1 MCMLIYC
8 LMKIIIN
15 SIYLKYLGF
24 ILLLS
29 FKVSLGLSVILFHVG
44 GEKQFPLAF
53 YCIEMRCLI
62 VYQLIQV
69 VLPLFQ
75 IAH

>member
-1 MCMLIYC
+1 
-8 LMKIIIN
+8 MKIIIN

-24 ILLLS
+24 ILLSS
-29 FKVSLGLSVILFHVG
+29 FKVSLGLLVILFHIG
-44 GEKQFPLAF
+44 SGKQLPLAF
-53 YCIEMRCLI
+53 YCIEIRSLI

-75 IAH
+75 IAHQLIDF